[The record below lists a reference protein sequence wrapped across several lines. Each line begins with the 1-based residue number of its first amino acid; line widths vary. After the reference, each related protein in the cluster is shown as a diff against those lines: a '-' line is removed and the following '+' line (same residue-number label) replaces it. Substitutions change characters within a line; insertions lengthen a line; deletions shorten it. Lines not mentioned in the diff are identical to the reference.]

1 LERIEG
7 AMKGG
12 RDKEEIMMQYDKVEE
27 EMQQAEDALRMSV
40 FG

>member
-1 LERIEG
+1 
-7 AMKGG
+7 MKGG